1 LARNPIYSH
10 FPLFAQI
17 RGTVL
22 VTLPMAT
29 GAPPMCIDSAWVLL
43 GRGGTIVPFQCLA
56 SLDTHDNW
64 GLVVIALC
72 WSSGFIAL
80 WLISVFHE
88 FRMLW
93 KLRLPLR
100 GQTRSTVKRQTL
112 IRHFARL
119 VLLGSAGLALLQYT
133 LSPVSVVFPVYGRY
147 LTGLLIAT
155 PALIAPLWGL
165 ARDST
170 FQGERQEPAA
180 MQVVLRRAILLLI
193 GIVYLI
199 GTIGIFF
206 EIPSVQNVNR
216 QQQALIHDLQGVNV
230 THFYTDYWTC
240 DRLVFLTKEQLICA
254 VLNDYM
260 QKADNRVPGYYAIV
274 KADPHS
280 AYVFPEGSP
289 QADTMAKRAALSA
302 GSFRRFVFEG
312 YVVYQPV

>member
-1 LARNPIYSH
+1 
-10 FPLFAQI
+10 
-17 RGTVL
+17 
-22 VTLPMAT
+22 
-29 GAPPMCIDSAWVLL
+29 
-43 GRGGTIVPFQCLA
+43 VPFQCLA